1 MEGSLSEDSSV
12 QSSKELKSS
21 ENDGPEAKGNSN
33 VENLEVSGNNSST
46 SLNLPV
52 NDQSKSMGI
61 EKTTSEA
68 VISANTN
75 EQEESDG
82 LSDSSVDSKKESGLI
97 NNTSEE
103 SESPQNSDFA
113 TVEEEKKSSSE
124 ECDSKV
130 DDIHKDV
137 VPTNNDSIS
146 IEDISNQ
153 KGDENAFNDP
163 ENTLVSPQ
171 NSNKTLDV
179 GTENEIVSSGISKAT
194 SVDIP
199 ADEQSDDLPAIAPF
213 YRLDNGALQSLS
225 PSVVRNM
232 SARFKEFQ
240 NLKSSNQIY
249 EVKLEQLAHSA
260 RSKVESLTAKIHE
273 SEGKIQLLQQKFLTT
288 KDERDSERKKLTV
301 EQNKVQG
308 FKETI
313 ANLKEQIQH
322 YSEFKQ
328 GTNQML
334 LDKQERISELTKE
347 LETQVQVEKKLR
359 TKINVMENA
368 NDHHESRI
376 TQEKFDRAKLQR
388 ELDLSQQSVKW
399 YEDELDK
406 RSHELQS
413 VRTTTRAEITRLR
426 TRVDNAE
433 QNCTVATAG
442 KTQLETALQALQS
455 KYDEHTLKIKEL
467 SDQKAQQDRLYK
479 EELAKKEKLLTIL
492 KESNDERGKRIESMQ
507 KAYDETLRKIDEDE
521 TSYKAKFEN
530 FKDDLAQ
537 RETRIKDLED
547 TINDMS
553 TTNIESTVNNGNI
566 LEAMSEDGS
575 VDEAKVSSKAA
586 NTTLSTS
593 ARMVLKGSEYSLT
606 DILAQVSKLRRNL
619 VRERRAKEKAEKE
632 LSLIFKEL
640 DRRLPLLKS
649 YKENCTTLEM
659 KQGQFEVILDNLS
672 KEKSMLR
679 TQLTISSKKADELQL
694 QVRQLSQFKVDLQR
708 QLAVLLAEVTV
719 KDHGGALTG
728 EDKAYIANLVGNIPT
743 IQDSTDTGKLITERL
758 TTFRDIAELI
768 TKNEQLLIASRNLG
782 SELEAKEKSGSA
794 ELQQSENQALIKSKK
809 AILKLQEQLQNAKTQ
824 LAAASNSRDIL
835 QKLIESN
842 VQNPFQKEDEKIF
855 KQRFESATAKL
866 SEKENEYNALKKEY
880 DTKVFELNAKIQQ
893 LMSQKS
899 DVSLKLAK
907 MQSSNQLLQEKI
919 NTSSYF
925 SASAKAENSQLKSG
939 MSSLQRKQTRLEERA
954 GKLTNELLQS
964 KSNQATLEIQLR
976 TMKAEKSMWQV
987 TNGKLHNEV
996 EKLTDEKAKANA
1008 LIIKLQTLDTERQDQ
1023 YKGRFQ
1029 RLQADVD
1036 RLQKHL
1042 DTVRQKLSSSVEETK
1057 RILHSKNADSKSYQ
1071 ERIDQLV
1078 SQVSIL
1084 KETLNSRSQSITLL
1098 NKNYESLQVKYNEVT
1113 ERRKANLSS
1122 IEGSDTTDRDMVA
1135 ALRQELN
1142 NALADSKLATQNS
1155 VQYKQI
1161 AVSSEKELNSLND
1174 SFNKYKV
1181 STEGQLSEAQKNI
1194 KSLTSQVTKLQEEN
1208 DQIQGHLDEVTQEY
1222 AEQKQKSEEKIRE
1235 LGKVV
1240 ESFDGIKNDYD
1251 SRLKAAKEEIAEK
1264 EENLKDA
1271 ADQATQSSMT
1281 IHKLSEEKDALS
1293 KKMDALQSRLSQLQ
1307 TSLQKAEM
1315 SLKSTNVLF
1324 GKEKN
1329 DLEEQLKQ
1337 DQIRITELDA
1347 QNRTLMNQL
1356 ESKSSEDIHS
1366 IDESSDMKGLIGYLH
1381 RENDSLSQQLQY
1393 FKAEEKRL
1401 RTSVNSKDSELN
1413 NLKTQLVETKEKES
1427 VAHKYTT
1434 LLESMKK
1441 ESHELQVFKDNNISL
1456 RTQLEGFITKTKDLE
1471 SKLVTASSR
1480 SQAFEKELAGLKSK
1494 LVSKST
1500 ELEKAQMQL
1509 KDLSMKFNTTSGS
1522 VNTKAEEIEL
1532 LNKQKNELLQKVTD
1546 LQSTKSGKDKEQ
1558 LRLYQVEIARLN
1570 KEVGELNSNLTLVKQ
1585 ELAKKVEEAKKQAR
1599 LAKFAP
1605 EPKNSISPANNVRE
1619 EFKRKVY
1626 AKELDSFKKKL
1637 EQEKDDYRKKIEA
1650 ERDAFKKQVETESK
1664 QHLLEEMDAYKKRVR
1679 APTNARISEVI
1690 EQRWK
1695 ARSAQLDAQYEAKVK
1710 ELEEKSKQQMT
1721 SENSGFSDND
1731 RSRIKEELEKEKAE
1745 VRKEVTASV
1754 KRETQFREN
1763 ILKRQLENLKH
1774 KLEKIENKDNINETH
1789 TDSIVM
1795 SASPV
1800 TASSAPGSS
1809 TSFLSGHRDTGSSD
1823 SFNKSSD
1830 SNVTVSV
1837 MPDNP
1842 RAVTLPTKPA
1852 KRKSDDDASKVEKRP
1867 KTD

>member
-21 ENDGPEAKGNSN
+21 ENNGPEAKGNSN

-52 NDQSKSMGI
+52 NDQSESMGI

-68 VISANTN
+68 VISTN
-75 EQEESDG
+75 PSEQEEFDG
-82 LSDSSVDSKKESGLI
+82 LSDSSTDSKKESGLI
-97 NNTSEE
+97 DNTSEE
-103 SESPQNSDFA
+103 SESPQNLDVA
-113 TVEEEKKSSSE
+113 AVEEEKKSSSE
-124 ECDSKV
+124 KCDSKI

-137 VPTNNDSIS
+137 VPTNNDNIS

-153 KGDENAFNDP
+153 KGDKNAFNDP

-171 NSNKTLDV
+171 NSNTTLDV
-179 GTENEIVSSGISKAT
+179 GTANKIVSSGISKAT
-194 SVDIP
+194 SVGIP
-199 ADEQSDDLPAIAPF
+199 TDEQADDLPAMAPF
-213 YRLDNGALQSLS
+213 YRLDNGALQSLP
-225 PSVVRNM
+225 PSIVRNM
-232 SARFKEFQ
+232 SARFNEFQ

-249 EVKLEQLAHSA
+249 EVELEQLAHSA

-273 SEGKIQLLQQKFLTT
+273 SEDKIQLLQQKFLTT
-288 KDERDSERKKLTV
+288 KDERDSERKNLTV
-301 EQNKVQG
+301 EQNKARG

-347 LETQVQVEKKLR
+347 LETQVEVEKKLR

-368 NDHHESRI
+368 NDHHESRL

-413 VRTTTRAEITRLR
+413 VRTTTRAEIIGLR

-467 SDQKAQQDRLYK
+467 SDQNAQQDRLYK

-492 KESNDERGKRIESMQ
+492 QESNDERGKRIESMQ

-521 TSYKAKFEN
+521 TSYKAKFES

-649 YKENCTTLEM
+649 YKEKCTTLEM

-728 EDKAYIANLVGNIPT
+728 EDKAYITNLVGNIPT

-842 VQNPFQKEDEKIF
+842 EDEKIF

-866 SEKENEYNALKKEY
+866 SDKENEYNALKKEY
-880 DTKVFELNAKIQQ
+880 NTKVFELNAKVQQ
-893 LMSQKS
+893 LMSQNS

-925 SASAKAENSQLKSG
+925 LASAKAENSQLKSG
-939 MSSLQRKQTRLEERA
+939 MSSLQRKQTGLEERA
-954 GKLTNELLQS
+954 GKLTNELLQA

-976 TMKAEKSMWQV
+976 TMKAAKSMWQV

-1008 LIIKLQTLDTERQDQ
+1008 LIIKLQTLDSERQEQ
-1023 YKGRFQ
+1023 YKSRFQ

-1078 SQVSIL
+1078 SQASVL
-1084 KETLNSRSQSITLL
+1084 KETLNSKSQSITLL

-1142 NALADSKLATQNS
+1142 NALEDSKLATQNS

-1161 AVSSEKELNSLND
+1161 AASSEKELNSLND

-1208 DQIQGHLDEVTQEY
+1208 VQIQGHLDEVTQEY

-1251 SRLKAAKEEIAEK
+1251 SRLKSAKEEIAEK

-1271 ADQATQSSMT
+1271 ANQATQSSTT
-1281 IHKLSEEKDALS
+1281 IHKLSEEKDDLS

-1324 GKEKN
+1324 GKEKS

-1356 ESKSSEDIHS
+1356 ESKSSEDIHA

-1393 FKAEEKRL
+1393 LKAEEKRL
-1401 RTSVNSKDSELN
+1401 RASVNSKDSELS
-1413 NLKTQLVETKEKES
+1413 NLKTQLVEAKEKES
-1427 VAHKYTT
+1427 VADKYTT

-1456 RTQLEGFITKTKDLE
+1456 RTQLESFITKAKDLE

-1480 SQAFEKELAGLKSK
+1480 SQALEKELAGLKSN
-1494 LVSKST
+1494 LVSKSA

-1509 KDLSMKFNTTSGS
+1509 KDLSVKFNTTSGS
-1522 VNTKAEEIEL
+1522 VSTKAKEIEL
-1532 LNKQKNELLQKVTD
+1532 LNKQKNELLQKVTE

-1570 KEVGELNSNLTLVKQ
+1570 KEIGELNSNLTLVKQ
-1585 ELAKKVEEAKKQAR
+1585 ELAKKVEETKKQAR
-1599 LAKFAP
+1599 LAKFAA
-1605 EPKNSISPANNVRE
+1605 EPKNSISTANNVRE

-1710 ELEEKSKQQMT
+1710 ELEEKSRQQMS
-1721 SENSGFSDND
+1721 SENSGFSDID

-1774 KLEKIENKDNINETH
+1774 KLEKIETKDNINETH

-1795 SASPV
+1795 SASSV
-1800 TASSAPGSS
+1800 TGSSAPGSS
-1809 TSFLSGHRDTGSSD
+1809 ISFLSGHRDTGSSG

-1830 SNVTVSV
+1830 SKVPVSV
-1837 MPDNP
+1837 TPDP
-1842 RAVTLPTKPA
+1842 RAVILPTKPA
-1852 KRKSDDDASKVEKRP
+1852 KRKSDDDASNVEKRP

>member
-12 QSSKELKSS
+12 QSSKELKTS

-52 NDQSKSMGI
+52 NDQSESMGI

-68 VISANTN
+68 VISTN
-75 EQEESDG
+75 PSEQEEFDG
-82 LSDSSVDSKKESGLI
+82 LSDSSTDSKKESGLI
-97 NNTSEE
+97 DNTSEE
-103 SESPQNSDFA
+103 SESPQNLDVA
-113 TVEEEKKSSSE
+113 AVEEEKKSSSE
-124 ECDSKV
+124 KCDSKT

-137 VPTNNDSIS
+137 VPTNNDNIS

-153 KGDENAFNDP
+153 KGDKNAFNDP

-171 NSNKTLDV
+171 NSNTTLDV
-179 GTENEIVSSGISKAT
+179 GTANKIVSSGISKAT
-194 SVDIP
+194 SVGIP
-199 ADEQSDDLPAIAPF
+199 TDEQSDDLPAMAPF
-213 YRLDNGALQSLS
+213 YRLDNGDFNPYPLLLFETCL
-225 PSVVRNM
+225 P
-232 SARFKEFQ
+232 
-240 NLKSSNQIY
+240 
-249 EVKLEQLAHSA
+249 EQLAHSA

-273 SEGKIQLLQQKFLTT
+273 SEDKIRLLQQKFLTT
-288 KDERDSERKKLTV
+288 KDERDSERKNLTV
-301 EQNKVQG
+301 EQNKARG

-368 NDHHESRI
+368 NDHHESRL

-413 VRTTTRAEITRLR
+413 VRTTTRAEITGLR

-467 SDQKAQQDRLYK
+467 SDQNAQQDRLYK

-492 KESNDERGKRIESMQ
+492 QESNDER

-521 TSYKAKFEN
+521 TSYKAKFES

-649 YKENCTTLEM
+649 YKEKCTTLEM

-728 EDKAYIANLVGNIPT
+728 EDKAYITNLVGNIPT

-809 AILKLQEQLQNAKTQ
+809 AILKLQEQLQNTKTQ

-866 SEKENEYNALKKEY
+866 SDKENEYNALKKEY
-880 DTKVFELNAKIQQ
+880 NTKVFELNAKVQQ
-893 LMSQKS
+893 LMSQNS

-907 MQSSNQLLQEKI
+907 MQSSNQLLQEKN

-925 SASAKAENSQLKSG
+925 LASAKAENSQLKSG
-939 MSSLQRKQTRLEERA
+939 MSSLQRKQTGLEERA
-954 GKLTNELLQS
+954 GKLTNELLQA

-976 TMKAEKSMWQV
+976 TMKAAKSMWQV

-1008 LIIKLQTLDTERQDQ
+1008 LIIKLQTLDSERQEQ
-1023 YKGRFQ
+1023 YKSRFQ

-1078 SQVSIL
+1078 SQVSVL
-1084 KETLNSRSQSITLL
+1084 KETLNSKSQSVTLL

-1142 NALADSKLATQNS
+1142 NALEDSKLATQNS

-1161 AVSSEKELNSLND
+1161 AASSEKELNSLND

-1208 DQIQGHLDEVTQEY
+1208 VQIQGHLDEVTQEY

-1235 LGKVV
+1235 LGKII

-1251 SRLKAAKEEIAEK
+1251 SRLKSAKEEIAEK

-1271 ADQATQSSMT
+1271 ANQATRSSTT
-1281 IHKLSEEKDALS
+1281 IHKLSEEKDDLS

-1324 GKEKN
+1324 GKEKS

-1356 ESKSSEDIHS
+1356 ESKSSEDIHA

-1393 FKAEEKRL
+1393 LKAEEKRL
-1401 RTSVNSKDSELN
+1401 RASVNSKDSELS
-1413 NLKTQLVETKEKES
+1413 NLKTQLVEAKEKES
-1427 VAHKYTT
+1427 VADKYTT

-1456 RTQLEGFITKTKDLE
+1456 RTQLESFITKAKDLE

-1480 SQAFEKELAGLKSK
+1480 SQALEKELAGLKSN
-1494 LVSKST
+1494 LVSKSA

-1509 KDLSMKFNTTSGS
+1509 KDLSVKFNTTSGS
-1522 VNTKAEEIEL
+1522 VSTKAKEIEL
-1532 LNKQKNELLQKVTD
+1532 LNKQKNELLQKVTE

-1570 KEVGELNSNLTLVKQ
+1570 KEIGELNSNLTLVKQ
-1585 ELAKKVEEAKKQAR
+1585 ELAKKVEETKKQAR
-1599 LAKFAP
+1599 LAKFAA
-1605 EPKNSISPANNVRE
+1605 EPKNSISTANNVRE

-1710 ELEEKSKQQMT
+1710 ELEEKSRQQMS
-1721 SENSGFSDND
+1721 SENSGFSDID

-1774 KLEKIENKDNINETH
+1774 KLEKIETKDNINETH

-1795 SASPV
+1795 SASSV
-1800 TASSAPGSS
+1800 TGSSAPGSS
-1809 TSFLSGHRDTGSSD
+1809 ISFLSGHRDTGSSG

-1830 SNVTVSV
+1830 SKVPVSV
-1837 MPDNP
+1837 TPDP

-1852 KRKSDDDASKVEKRP
+1852 KRKSDDDASNVEKRP